1 MPKPIK
7 LFDLRM
13 RDGSRQFLALPESVP
28 WNLLRDHVA
37 ELKGGKVTG
46 YLTDQITEVWID
58 FTFRGQKFTIN
69 NQFGE
74 YWFFVK
80 NPDCPAEILQHVA
93 EHCAAKT
100 GME

>member
-13 RDGSRQFLALPESVP
+13 HDGSRQFLTLPESMP

-37 ELKGGKVTG
+37 ELEGVKVTG
-46 YLTDQITEVWID
+46 YLTDQVAEVWTD

-80 NPDCPAEILQHVA
+80 NPNCPDEILQQVA
-93 EHCAAKT
+93 EHCAEKT
-100 GME
+100 GIE